1 MKSVCVCMCYLL
13 PSSHLVTVDPDKA
26 LSHHG
31 IQALVEALRGHSGR
45 CKLVGECGS
54 QLWKQVVAEG
64 GRQGHLKQA
73 RGGGREGSWKGEGR
87 VEGGGKGME
96 EGIRGGFSCTW
107 GAGEGR

>member
-73 RGGGREGSWKGEGR
+73 RGGGGETGPPDAGQGGW
-87 VEGGGKGME
+87 GGG
-96 EGIRGGFSCTW
+96 RAT
-107 GAGEGR
+107 